1 MWVPWYIRTGTIPYR
16 GVPSNC
22 LQKASFLLLFRYK
35 KYAKK
40 AQKRKD
46 DYTTHGTHAIAL
58 DAVLGVHGDWRFVAS
73 STLRER
79 REETRVVR
87 GSARRLLF
95 RRRRTDGE
103 ERPRTKSAR
112 SDDDAAERP
121 FESLD
126 GRAVRRWERDSR
138 VSSSDL
144 LFSVLFD
151 PRERT
156 RTRFPLFFCFRFRYK
171 KILIQKVQTNRT
183 I

>member
-1 MWVPWYIRTGTIPYR
+1 MWGIVF
-16 GVPSNC
+16 
-22 LQKASFLLLFRYK
+22 LQIVFKRRLFCFFFFSIDIKNTRR
-35 KYAKK
+35 
-40 AQKRKD
+40 KRKKGK
-46 DYTTHGTHAIAL
+46 TTTLTHGTHAIAL

-95 RRRRTDGE
+95 RRRRRTDGE
-103 ERPRTKSAR
+103 ERPRTKSALGN
-112 SDDDAAERP
+112 DDAAERP

-126 GRAVRRWERDSR
+126 GRTVRRWERDSR

-156 RTRFPLFFCFRFRYK
+156 RTRFPLFF
-171 KILIQKVQTNRT
+171 
-183 I
+183 

>member
-1 MWVPWYIRTGTIPYR
+1 MGYS
-16 GVPSNC
+16 VPSNC
-22 LQKASFLLLFRYK
+22 LQKASFLLLLFFDRYK

-79 REETRVVR
+79 REETRVAA
-87 GSARRLLF
+87 SSS
-95 RRRRTDGE
+95 E
-103 ERPRTKSAR
+103 EEQMMEKKDPEQKA
-112 SDDDAAERP
+112 
-121 FESLD
+121 
-126 GRAVRRWERDSR
+126 RAVMMMPPRGLLSR
-138 VSSSDL
+138 LMGEQYGGGRETRAFLLRISSSL
-144 LFSVLFD
+144 SCLILASERELVFLSFSS
-151 PRERT
+151 
-156 RTRFPLFFCFRFRYK
+156 FRFRYK

>member
-1 MWVPWYIRTGTIPYR
+1 MGYS
-16 GVPSNC
+16 VPSNC
-22 LQKASFLLLFRYK
+22 LQKASFLLLLFFDRYK
-35 KYAKK
+35 KYAMK

-58 DAVLGVHGDWRFVAS
+58 DAVLGVQGDWRFVAS

-103 ERPRTKSAR
+103 ERPRTKSALGN
-112 SDDDAAERP
+112 DDAAERP

-126 GRAVRRWERDSR
+126 GGTVRRWERDSR

-156 RTRFPLFFCFRFRYK
+156 RTRFPLFF
-171 KILIQKVQTNRT
+171 
-183 I
+183 

>member
-1 MWVPWYIRTGTIPYR
+1 MVNSSRNPCVWVYTYHTGTIPYR

-112 SDDDAAERP
+112 GDDDAAERLLSRLMG
-121 FESLD
+121 EQYGG
-126 GRAVRRWERDSR
+126 GRETRAFLLRI
-138 VSSSDL
+138 SSSL
-144 LFSVLFD
+144 SCLILASERELVFLSFSASVLD
-151 PRERT
+151 T
-156 RTRFPLFFCFRFRYK
+156 K
-171 KILIQKVQTNRT
+171 KY
-183 I
+183 

>member
-1 MWVPWYIRTGTIPYR
+1 MCVGIYVLVPYR

-58 DAVLGVHGDWRFVAS
+58 DAVLVVHGDWRFVAS

-87 GSARRLLF
+87 GSACRLLF

-112 SDDDAAERP
+112 GDDDAAERP